1 MLCAVLCCTC
11 SKGLRWCW
19 FSNDLVTDLRPKLV
33 PPNRRSKPRSQTLLL
48 THGFVDGIPADSP
61 MAEKVRMVVEE
72 AEKAEKPATSQDVY
86 DRQST
91 EV

>member
-1 MLCAVLCCTC
+1 
-11 SKGLRWCW
+11 
-19 FSNDLVTDLRPKLV
+19 
-33 PPNRRSKPRSQTLLL
+33 
-48 THGFVDGIPADSP
+48 

>member
-1 MLCAVLCCTC
+1 VRVSTLGTVVAG
-11 SKGLRWCW
+11 SELRH
-19 FSNDLVTDLRPKLV
+19 DYGHG
-33 PPNRRSKPRSQTLLL
+33 QETLLL